1 MSIKKKDKGLKVEV
15 CFRMEKGIRDALED
29 LARSEYRTLDQQ
41 LEKIIMDYCLANNI
55 VPVVEEEPKKEKKE
69 DRSEEKGER
78 EEENGGLIDSAESLK
93 GVVEET
99 VF

>member
-69 DRSEEKGER
+69 DRSEEKGEI
-78 EEENGGLIDSAESLK
+78 EEEKGGLIDSAESLK